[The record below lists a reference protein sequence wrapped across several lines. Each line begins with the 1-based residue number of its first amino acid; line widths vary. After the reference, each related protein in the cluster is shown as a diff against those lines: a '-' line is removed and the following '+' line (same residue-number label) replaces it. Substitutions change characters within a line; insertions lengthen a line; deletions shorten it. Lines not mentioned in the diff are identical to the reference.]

1 MNTAIGVI
9 ELNSIARGIEV
20 CDFMLKTAA
29 VEVLRSSTVCPGK
42 YIIII
47 GGETSDVE
55 ASIASGIE
63 HGAEFVIETL
73 ILPNVHPQVAPA
85 ISLAN
90 PIEIKGAVGVME
102 FYSITSAIRAADIAA
117 KAANVTL
124 IEVRIGFAIG
134 GKGFVT
140 MTGDV
145 ADVEEAVRCAVA
157 ELPMLVGTSVI
168 PRPDPRLFDSLM

>member
-9 ELNSIARGIEV
+9 ELGSIARGIEV

-55 ASIASGIE
+55 ASLNSGIK
-63 HGAEFVIETL
+63 HGGEFVIETL
-73 ILPNVHPQVAPA
+73 LLPNVHPQVAPA
-85 ISLAN
+85 ISLSN
-90 PIEIKGAVGVME
+90 PVDIKGAVGVME
-102 FYSITSAIRAADIAA
+102 FFSITSAIRAADIAA

-145 ADVEEAVRCAVA
+145 ADVEESVRCAVA

-168 PRPDPRLFDSLM
+168 PRPDPRLFDALM